1 MKLSSKNNSRG
12 KNEVHSAKFGQF
24 ALAFKENSE
33 RLFDDMFDYQKEL
46 KDRLMYSVSMNNG
59 SVEEKKSHF
68 L

>member
-1 MKLSSKNNSRG
+1 M
-12 KNEVHSAKFGQF
+12 HSAKFGQF